1 MQAVDRAVN
10 IVNGVI
16 GASVRG
22 KGGVR
27 GAAES
32 LEELMHSELAAP
44 DGGRAAQGIAESEDM
59 DVHPQK
65 VIRVASKVSVH
76 RMVQVCNAASVPC
89 RALCRQH
96 AHSPVSSILKR
107 LMPSWPGEQLRCS
120 IVFDDASMSQEV
132 PGRSL
137 KDYLA
142 LPVEEYSMLDPST
155 VSYLGDSKFRLK
167 FPFKE
172 WFKLDMTPELVMHIR
187 PQPSHDRVCA

>member
-1 MQAVDRAVN
+1 LSIEQSKTPLRLSLTGVAILNFCSEVTSSAGVHAHAAQQSWAQRLERVHMQAVDRAVN

-16 GASVRG
+16 GASARG

-76 RMVQVCNAASVPC
+76 RMVQVCNAASLPC
-89 RALCRQH
+89 QAFVHAARALC
-96 AHSPVSSILKR
+96 S
-107 LMPSWPGEQLRCS
+107 EQ
-120 IVFDDASMSQEV
+120 
-132 PGRSL
+132 
-137 KDYLA
+137 
-142 LPVEEYSMLDPST
+142 
-155 VSYLGDSKFRLK
+155 YLGKTH
-167 FPFKE
+167 P
-172 WFKLDMTPELVMHIR
+172 
-187 PQPSHDRVCA
+187 